1 MALRVWQAAI
11 PAYAQAITSQYSE
24 LLFEG
29 AVVNAD
35 AATGYYSGS
44 VGNTYGCVSI

>member
-35 AATGYYSGS
+35 AATGYSGS